1 MNNVPEFERVVKRGQ
16 MYYVH
21 KLPPYEESREVRP
34 KAGRPAVIVS
44 RDEDNF
50 MSGTVEV
57 AYFTSLHNVKFIRE
71 TQVKCSTGTRI
82 SGSVCKCEQIDT
94 VDKRCL
100 GDYIGDLSDDD
111 AYKVDNALL
120 ISLGFNI
127 ERISELFDIEPTG
140 DTNAKD
146 LQEKLESA
154 NEEKRALRAEVTQL
168 QHDLRELQ
176 SRGDTSA
183 EAERWK
189 QMYQDLVR
197 TLAGRS

>member
-71 TQVKCSTGTRI
+71 TQVKCSTGTR
-82 SGSVCKCEQIDT
+82 
-94 VDKRCL
+94 
-100 GDYIGDLSDDD
+100 DD

-127 ERISELFDIEPTG
+127 ERISELFDIEPIG